1 MISIIIPVY
10 NVAAYLSQCLDSLI
24 NQTYR
29 DIEIICVDDGST
41 DESPHILA
49 DYAEKDSRIQIIR
62 QENRGLSGARNV
74 GIERAQ
80 GEWMMFVDS
89 DDWIEKTCCQ
99 QVTDVI
105 SSDLDLVFFSYIREF
120 REVSK
125 PQYIFDQKGRSF
137 AGRNTGWL
145 YQRLIAPVG
154 NELKHPEKID
164 SLSTAWGKLY
174 RTSIIKE
181 HKLEFVDTKQIGTED
196 LLFNVYYF
204 SYIKKAVYVPSPMY
218 HYRKYNEKSLTSTY
232 KPRLVEQWE
241 LLFDLIEKCI
251 VPLYRDDLLT
261 ALQNRRALCLIGVGL
276 NIVSSSK
283 SFFGQYR
290 ELSLFLKKAW
300 YRVAIKELDLSQL
313 PFHWYSFFFFAKHQS
328 VFGVY
333 ILLNI
338 IRKMISRG

>member
-1 MISIIIPVY
+1 MISIIVPIY
-10 NVAAYLSQCLDSLI
+10 NVATYLSQCLDSLI

-41 DESPHILA
+41 DESPYILA

-105 SSDLDLVFFSYIREF
+105 SNDMDLVFFSYIREF

-137 AGRNTGWL
+137 EEKRMDWL

-181 HKLEFVDTKQIGTED
+181 YKLEFVDTKQIGTED

-232 KPRLVEQWE
+232 KFHLVEQWE
-241 LLFDLIEKCI
+241 TLFEMIEKWI
-251 VPLYRDDLLT
+251 VPLNRDDLLA

-283 SFFGQYR
+283 SYLEQYN
-290 ELSLFLKKAW
+290 ELSSFLKKRW
-300 YRVAIKELDLSQL
+300 YRVAIKELSLSKL
-313 PFHWYSFFFFAKHQS
+313 PLHWWGFFGSAKLRL
-328 VFGVY
+328 VVNVY
-333 ILLNI
+333 LMLCFIKSLLHSN
-338 IRKMISRG
+338 